1 MSQQWIDR
9 RVIEAPFAP
18 TDAIGRLGRAV
29 WLYLHLVRVANE
41 FGLAM
46 RTVARLHEELVVPE
60 AEAQEWLARLEKAKV
75 VRIDSREPFLVIKL
89 PFWSGTVAPRA
100 ANAAQPSSSGADAL
114 EVPVGSSKQQPAA
127 ASKQSG
133 EGGLGEG
140 DALVAEISRVLD
152 VSDLEE
158 IRQTI
163 TGVPNEVV
171 LKALLRVKMTPTS
184 QIRKSKLALFRYLLT
199 KFAANPHAH

>member
-9 RVIEAPFAP
+9 RVIEAPFAS
-18 TDAIGRLGRAV
+18 TDAIGRLGRSV

-60 AEAQEWLARLEKAKV
+60 AEVQDWLARLEKAKV
-75 VRIDSREPFLVIKL
+75 IRIDSREPFLVIKL
-89 PFWSGTVAPRA
+89 PFWSGTVPARA
-100 ANAAQPSSSGADAL
+100 ASVAQPSGSGADAL
-114 EVPVGSSKQQPAA
+114 EVPVSGKQQPAA
-127 ASKQSG
+127 SSKQSG

-140 DALVAEISRVLD
+140 GGLVAEISRVLD
-152 VSDLEE
+152 VIDHEE
-158 IRQTI
+158 IRRTI
-163 TGVPNEVV
+163 AGVPNEVV

-199 KFAANPHAH
+199 KFIENPHAH